1 MIKEGIP
8 VHTVNIYGGSIF
20 SVIKPS
26 SSKPKI
32 KVVHNSISSSKD
44 DNTNFWSSREYVRE
58 DPADK

>member
-8 VHTVNIYGGSIF
+8 VHTVNIYGGS
-20 SVIKPS
+20 VLKPS